1 MSGGV
6 TCEYLLGHLEGVDD
20 GRGDACHG
28 PDHTAQ
34 AQVDEHQ
41 EEHDGPERGGGEV
54 CHGLSE
60 GDEGQA
66 CALHGL
72 RGQGGTWRGVGEGPC
87 LPLGA
92 PCFLL
97 AVLGA
102 LGITLSPTRITPP
115 PKFYGFQPV
124 SLKLK

>member
-1 MSGGV
+1 MNNPVGSQSFYRQSHHLFTVPLDSPQGQWGLPGGV
-6 TCEYLLGHLEGVDD
+6 TCEHLLGHLEGVDD
-20 GRGDACHG
+20 GRGDARHG

-54 CHGLSE
+54 RHGLGE

-72 RGQGGTWRGVGEGPC
+72 RVGAEGGAE
-87 LPLGA
+87 
-92 PCFLL
+92 
-97 AVLGA
+97 
-102 LGITLSPTRITPP
+102 
-115 PKFYGFQPV
+115 
-124 SLKLK
+124 